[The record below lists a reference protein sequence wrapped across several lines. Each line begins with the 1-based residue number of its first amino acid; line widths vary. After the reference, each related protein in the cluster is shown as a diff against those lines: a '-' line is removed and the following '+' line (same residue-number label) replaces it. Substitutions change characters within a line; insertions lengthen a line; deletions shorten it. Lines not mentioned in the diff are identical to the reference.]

1 MRRRSFLSML
11 PLLGAVPG
19 QATQGPRAA
28 AAPAGPQILTVRGPI
43 APRDLGT
50 TLMHEHVMVDFAGA
64 DKVSRDRYDPD
75 EVFKVALPHLRAL
88 KKKGCRTLVECT
100 PAYLARDA
108 ALLRRLSEASGL
120 HIVTNTGYYGAAD
133 DKAVPAHAYRETPDQ
148 LAARWTEEFR
158 GGIEGTGI
166 RPGFLKIGVDKGRLS
181 EIDRKLIVA
190 AARSHVQT
198 GLRIAVHTGDGAAAL
213 DILDTLKEEGVSPEA
228 YVWIHAQ
235 SETDR
240 SIHVRAAEAGA
251 WLEFDGVG
259 PKSLDQHV
267 AAVTD
272 MIRRGH
278 LGRLLV
284 SQDAGWYH
292 VGEPGGGDYRGYTF
306 LFEAFLPA
314 LRNGGVTE
322 AQIST
327 LLEDNPARVLTL
339 PAATSRPGDGRPS

>member
-1 MRRRSFLSML
+1 MRRRAFLSLL
-11 PLLGAVPG
+11 PLLGAAPR
-19 QATQGPRAA
+19 QAARGSRPA
-28 AAPAGPQILTVRGPI
+28 AAPAGPRILTVRGPI

-64 DKVSRDRYDPD
+64 DEVSRERYDPED
-75 EVFKVALPHLRAL
+75 VFRVALPHLRAVR
-88 KKKGCRTLVECT
+88 KKGCRTLVECT
-100 PAYLARDA
+100 PAYLARDP

-166 RPGFLKIGVDKGRLS
+166 RPGFLKIGVDRGRLS

-190 AARSHVQT
+190 AARCHGQT
-198 GLRIAVHTGDGAAAL
+198 GLRICVHTGDGAAAL
-213 DILDTLKEEGVSPEA
+213 DILGTLKGEGIAPEA

-235 SETDR
+235 NETDR
-240 SIHVRAAEAGA
+240 SIHVKAAEAGA
-251 WLEFDGVG
+251 WIEFDGVG
-259 PKSLDQHV
+259 AKSLDAHV
-267 AAVTD
+267 AAVSD

-292 VGEPGGGDYRGYTF
+292 VGEPGGGDYRGYTY

-314 LRNGGVTE
+314 LRSGGVTE
-322 AQIST
+322 AQIRA
-327 LLEDNPARVLTL
+327 LLEDNPARVLAL
-339 PAATSRPGDGRPS
+339 PAATSPSGR